1 MVMSW
6 CLRVPR
12 IVCNLMNMCL
22 SNLQIP
28 IAVLGYKG
36 SGSNGGARSCYGG
49 FHTASKGCV
58 KQDDGCCKGQRPQT
72 VCHHHQSPRKLIVAS
87 LSTLSG
93 QITSDALQE
102 GSTFW
107 KDGSS
112 NQNVWS
118 GMRKKKIRL
127 PTISEYIFIPEYDGS
142 QMQTTAFDSVLI
154 QVAKRNEKQQ
164 DRSYTLQRSSLS
176 AWVGLC

>member
-1 MVMSW
+1 MSW
-6 CLRVPR
+6 CLRVQR

-28 IAVLGYKG
+28 TAVLGYKG

-118 GMRKKKIRL
+118 GMRKKKKNQIANYFRVHFHSRVWWVPNANHCL
-127 PTISEYIFIPEYDGS
+127 RFS
-142 QMQTTAFDSVLI
+142 A
-154 QVAKRNEKQQ
+154 N
-164 DRSYTLQRSSLS
+164 SSS
-176 AWVGLC
+176 